1 VIFLPFQACTPKVK
15 DRSEKDVI
23 LAEVTQT
30 IAGNEVGDGL
40 EDVIDNTNQN
50 KGFTNDQA
58 MESIDALIVPELKLR
73 CTQFPTW
80 TAAQVKKCMAFAE
93 DGIEYDP
100 SIFDSD
106 DDEKIINAYSSQA
119 KVLSIDSLFGDS
131 LHEPKGIWSFKGR
144 IRLMKYANPICEILD
159 LVTDFIYLWCRL
171 NVVGDG
177 NLGFAVSVKR
187 DQETRQT
194 LWVASQT
201 HAESTYPKI

>member
-23 LAEVTQT
+23 VAEVTQT

-131 LHEPKGIWSFKGR
+131 LHEPKGIWSFKG
-144 IRLMKYANPICEILD
+144 LMLLVMAILA
-159 LVTDFIYLWCRL
+159 LLFLSNGIK
-171 NVVGDG
+171 
-177 NLGFAVSVKR
+177 KR
-187 DQETRQT
+187 GKLYGLLLRRMPKVHTPRY
-194 LWVASQT
+194 
-201 HAESTYPKI
+201 ES